1 MVGGESGNQ
10 TESVSWIGG
19 GGLWG
24 GGKHK
29 GCVRRGCEALEARVV
44 LPDKCIHLT
53 YPCMALKVTTA
64 AIAFGGKNDS
74 PDVTE
79 IRLGG
84 E

>member
-1 MVGGESGNQ
+1 MLVVGGESGNQ
-10 TESVSWIGG
+10 TESVSWI
-19 GGLWG
+19 G

-53 YPCMALKVTTA
+53 YPCTALKVTTA